1 VKGVLFSTRVLL
13 CGVLLAILAP
23 SPALQAQGEIDA
35 AMKFFADG
43 GAYCFRAA
51 PEGVSLSEET
61 EWTILMLTGTANATN
76 TCRVRAMEKGA
87 TKLDGD
93 ALKSIGL
100 VVTGLWRRDG
110 LRDEF
115 FDRFAA
121 AIGTRQLRARVVRM
135 SPPGLATMKPMARAE
150 AYLKFADRGTRV
162 DFSKVEDIASD
173 AFLAFRSYLPD

>member
-1 VKGVLFSTRVLL
+1 MWTRVFLCVGVLAL
-13 CGVLLAILAP
+13 LAP
-23 SPALQAQGEIDA
+23 SQRLRAQGEVET
-35 AMKFFADG
+35 AMRFFGEG

-51 PEGVSLSEET
+51 PEGTSLSEET
-61 EWTILMLTGTANATN
+61 EWTILMLTGSANANN
-76 TCRVRAMEKGA
+76 TCRMRAMEKGA

-93 ALKSIGL
+93 TLKSIGL

-115 FDRFAA
+115 FDKFAA
-121 AIGTRQLRARVVRM
+121 AISTGQLRARVVKM
-135 SPPGLATMKPMARAE
+135 SPAGLAAMKPMARAD

-162 DFSKVEDIASD
+162 DFSKVEDLTPE